1 MRSVCFCVHLTSGD
15 DISIIEHHLDPT
27 DESEVF
33 MERFSEAQKTGLLV
47 TGEKDTHQFI
57 IPFENI
63 AFVERI
69 PDFDEEND
77 EMDDE

>member
-1 MRSVCFCVHLTSGD
+1 MTSGD

-33 MERFSEAQKTGLLV
+33 MERFSEAQETGLLV

-77 EMDDE
+77 EMGDE

>member
-15 DISIIEHHLDPT
+15 DINIIECHLNPA

-33 MERFSEAQKTGLLV
+33 MERFSEARKTGLLV

-63 AFVERI
+63 AFVERT

>member
-1 MRSVCFCVHLTSGD
+1 MRTVCFCVHLMNGD
-15 DISIIEHHLDPT
+15 DINIVETHLDPT

-33 MERFSEAQKTGLLV
+33 MERFVEAQRTGLLV
-47 TGEKDTHQFI
+47 TGEEDTHQFI
-57 IPFENI
+57 IPYKNI